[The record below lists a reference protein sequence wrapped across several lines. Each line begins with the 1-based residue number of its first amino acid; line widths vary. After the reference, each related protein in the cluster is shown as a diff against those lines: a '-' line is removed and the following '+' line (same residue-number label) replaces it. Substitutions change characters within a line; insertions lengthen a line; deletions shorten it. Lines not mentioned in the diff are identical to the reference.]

1 MYNIRIEGYPNFL
14 WINTISGPFPP
25 PQHAYPI
32 HCRTMAQARQL
43 VDKAVLK
50 SLVPAQSLNAENFQE
65 LAGKA
70 VVEEVQAGRLLFKKG
85 DTDRKAVYVLSGEV
99 ELLDDSGSAGIIKG
113 GSTESKHA
121 IANQQPRQVSA
132 KARSTVTITR
142 IDSDL
147 LDILLTWDQ
156 LSGIEV
162 AEVSDSNGGADDGG
176 DWMTRIL
183 QSKAFLRIPPAN
195 IQHMFMRLQEMPVKA
210 GQAVISQGDDG
221 DFYYIISRGRC
232 KVTRESANG
241 ASVTL
246 AQLSDGDAFGEEAL
260 LSDSKRNASITMETD
275 GLLMRLSKVDFEELL
290 KEPMLSEVELEEA
303 KVMVAQGAV
312 LMDVRMESEHK
323 AGSIKGSLNVPLFM
337 LRLKADSLDKTKTYV
352 CYCETGRR
360 SSAAAFLLSEQG
372 FESVVLK
379 GGLQSIPRPG

>member
-1 MYNIRIEGYPNFL
+1 
-14 WINTISGPFPP
+14 
-25 PQHAYPI
+25 
-32 HCRTMAQARQL
+32 MAQARQL

-50 SLVPAQSLNAENFQE
+50 TLVPAQSLNAENFQE
-65 LAGKA
+65 LAGKT
-70 VVEEVQAGRLLFKKG
+70 VIEEVSAGRLVFKKG

-99 ELLDDSGSAGIIKG
+99 ELVGDSGTTGIIKG
-113 GSTESKHA
+113 GSPEAKHA

-132 KARSTVTITR
+132 KARNTVTVTR

-162 AEVSDSNGGADDGG
+162 AEVSDSDDGEGDGG

-195 IQHMFMRLQEMPVKA
+195 IQHMFMRLQEMPVKT
-210 GQAVISQGDDG
+210 GQAVISQGEDG

-260 LSDSKRNASITMETD
+260 ISASKRNATITMETD
-275 GLLMRLSKVDFEELL
+275 GLLMRLSKEDFEELL
-290 KEPMLSEVELEEA
+290 KAPMLSEVDLDEA
-303 KVMVAQGAV
+303 KSMVGKGAV

-337 LRLKADSLDKTKTYV
+337 LRLKADALDKSKTYI

-372 FESVVLK
+372 FDSVVLK
-379 GGLQSIPRPG
+379 GGLQGIPRPG